1 MSIDWESEAGAAR
14 DREVRARAAAHAEA
28 GSAASL
34 LQRSQGPAALRAE
47 GESEY
52 WALRAQVHE
61 VRRSQLEVEADL
73 EADVAAHAS
82 KQRPPQ

>member
-1 MSIDWESEAGAAR
+1 MSIDWDIEAGAAR
-14 DREVRARAAAHAEA
+14 DREIRARADAHAEA

-34 LQRSQGPAALRAE
+34 LQRSQGPAALRTE

-61 VRRSQLEVEADL
+61 VRRSWLEVEADR
-73 EADVAAHAS
+73 EAEVAAHAS
-82 KQRPPQ
+82 KQRRPQ